1 MKQII
6 ISILIF
12 SFHQTTFAQDLN
24 DIPKL
29 YLGVSYG
36 TSYSIGNFK
45 DTDVSN
51 PDAGFAKNGKKLDI
65 YGGRPLSEKTT
76 LTFGFR
82 YQTFDTEIEDLIEN
96 YNTEN
101 PGANFSGI
109 TEDWQTYYFLV
120 GMSYQVNI
128 TKKID
133 FFPRIGMGPLFVN
146 NPGMS
151 ISSPNSTF
159 INNFVRSSET
169 GFGLVYELG
178 IGFQRDLGKHF
189 AFMPTFTFSGGLI
202 TIPDVIITTD
212 NVSVISDYQPQIQSF
227 NLGLSLAYKIY

>member
-1 MKQII
+1 
-6 ISILIF
+6 
-12 SFHQTTFAQDLN
+12 
-24 DIPKL
+24 
-29 YLGVSYG
+29 
-36 TSYSIGNFK
+36 
-45 DTDVSN
+45 
-51 PDAGFAKNGKKLDI
+51 
-65 YGGRPLSEKTT
+65 

-101 PGANFSGI
+101 PGANFSGS